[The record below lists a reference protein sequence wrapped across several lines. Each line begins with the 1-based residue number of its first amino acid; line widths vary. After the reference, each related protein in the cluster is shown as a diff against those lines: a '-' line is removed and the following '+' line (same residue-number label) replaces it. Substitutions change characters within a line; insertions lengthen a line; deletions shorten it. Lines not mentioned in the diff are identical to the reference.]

1 MAYKWRILRSAVEQ
15 EILFPSEAD
24 YESYLA
30 KFHRDEIPYE
40 IVNETENEDGTYTA
54 VLRKPYNNNEFFRRE
69 PEMPDDEFKA
79 FVQRLFKE
87 EAEAIS
93 REVESDPSLKD
104 VKMPEDSY
112 EQLMAKIREMEKR
125 DT

>member
-15 EILFPSEAD
+15 EILFPSETD
-24 YESYLA
+24 YENYLA

-40 IVNETENEDGTYTA
+40 IVDEKENEDGTYTA

-69 PEMPDDEFKA
+69 PEIPDEQFKA
-79 FVQRLFKE
+79 FMQE
-87 EAEAIS
+87 AINAEAEAIE
-93 REVESDPSLKD
+93 REVLSKPELAN
-104 VKMPEDSY
+104 VKMPEGSF
-112 EQLMAKIREMEKR
+112 EKLMEKIRAKENS